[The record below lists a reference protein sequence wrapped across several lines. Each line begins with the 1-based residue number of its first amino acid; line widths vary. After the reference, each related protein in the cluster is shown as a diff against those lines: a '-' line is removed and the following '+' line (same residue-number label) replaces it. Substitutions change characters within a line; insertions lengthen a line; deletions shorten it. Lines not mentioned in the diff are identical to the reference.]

1 MSESGDLRESHAFKE
16 YNLGPNK
23 KIRPP
28 WVTIIAVG
36 ISAAVVSFVLYIF
49 GILTVGN
56 PYAMNMIIGLVGLPA
71 GFIVAFK
78 NKTSDVLVSWRYS
91 SYFKNKTSDVLV
103 SWRYSSYCAL
113 IYTAAYFVI
122 GAIFTSISAIGLGG
136 LFGGIVSLLLA
147 CLVIAAYS
155 VLVTFS
161 IGALFGTMV
170 NGYLDDKRK

>member
-36 ISAAVVSFVLYIF
+36 ISAAVVSFVLYIY
-49 GILTVGN
+49 GILAVGN

-91 SYFKNKTSDVLV
+91 SY
-103 SWRYSSYCAL
+103 CAL

-122 GAIFTSISAIGLGG
+122 GVVFTSISAIGLGG

-155 VLVTFS
+155 ILITFS